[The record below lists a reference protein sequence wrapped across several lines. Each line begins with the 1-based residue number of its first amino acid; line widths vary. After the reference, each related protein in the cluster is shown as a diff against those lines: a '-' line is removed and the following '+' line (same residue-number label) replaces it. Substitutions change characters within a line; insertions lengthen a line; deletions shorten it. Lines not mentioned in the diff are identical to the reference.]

1 MALPIEDYAII
12 GDTHTA
18 ALVSREGSID
28 WLCLP
33 RFDSPACF
41 AALLGDREHGRWLIA
56 PAGGVRSVQR
66 GYRGDTLVLETE
78 FRTSTGTVRLVDC
91 MPPRQED
98 PDIARVV
105 EGVSGRV
112 RMRMELVIRF
122 DYGSI
127 VPWVRQ
133 RDGALQA
140 VAGPDS
146 VWLRTP
152 VETSGENL
160 TTVAEFEVAEGDV
173 VPFML
178 TWHLSHR
185 PAPRVIDPVKAIREA
200 EKWWRRWVGQLSY
213 EGDWREAVTRSLLT
227 LKALTYGPTGGIV
240 AAATTSLPEA
250 LGGVR
255 NWDYRYCWLRDATFT
270 LDALMMA
277 GLQDEAE
284 AWREWL
290 LRAVAGS
297 PRQTQILYG
306 VAGERRID
314 ERELDWLPGYEGS
327 RPVRIGNAA
336 VQQFQLDVLGEVM
349 DALHLAR
356 QTGIPADEAS
366 WDLQLAL
373 MDYLESKWREPDEGI
388 WEVRGPRRHFTHSKV
403 MAWAAVDRAIR
414 AVEFYDQQGPL
425 GHWRALRAEIHRE
438 VLERGYD
445 PELGCFVQYYGA
457 RHTDGSLLMI
467 PLIGFLPAT
476 DRRMR
481 GTVAVIERELSPDG
495 LVLRYA
501 SDRAE
506 EVDGL
511 PAGEGTFLAC
521 SFWLADNLAL
531 MGRHD
536 EARELFERLLD
547 LRNDLGLLAEEFD
560 PKTGRLLGNFPQAF
574 SHVALVNTAR
584 ALSAPQHEPPR
595 RRRAR

>member
-41 AALLGDREHGRWLIA
+41 AALLGEGRHGRWLIA

-66 GYRGDTLVLETE
+66 RYRSDSLVLETE

-91 MPPRQED
+91 MPPRHDD
-98 PDIARVV
+98 PDVARVV
-105 EGVSGRV
+105 EGISGRV

-122 DYGSI
+122 DYGSV

-146 VWLRTP
+146 LWLRTP
-152 VETSGENL
+152 VETSGENF
-160 TTVAEFEVAEGDV
+160 TTVAEFQVAEGDQ

-178 TWHLSHR
+178 TWHLSHQ
-185 PAPRVIDPVKAIREA
+185 PAPRAIDPLKAVTETER
-200 EKWWRRWVGQLSY
+200 WWRRWVGQLSY

-240 AAATTSLPEA
+240 AAPTTSLPEA

-255 NWDYRYCWLRDATFT
+255 NWDYRYCWLRDATLT
-270 LDALMMA
+270 LEALMMA
-277 GLQDEAE
+277 GLRAEAE

-297 PRQTQILYG
+297 PEQTQILYG

-314 ERELDWLPGYEGS
+314 ERELEWLPGYERS
-327 RPVRIGNAA
+327 APVRIGNAA
-336 VQQFQLDVLGEVM
+336 VGQFQLDVYGEVM

-356 QTGIPADEAS
+356 QSGIPPDERS

-373 MDYLESKWREPDEGI
+373 MDFLESNWHVPDEGI

-403 MAWAAVDRAIR
+403 MAWAAVDRAVR
-414 AVEFYDQQGPL
+414 AVEFYGQEGPL
-425 GHWRALRAEIHRE
+425 DRWRALRAEIHRE

-445 PELGCFVQYYGA
+445 GELDTFVQYYGA
-457 RHTDGSLLMI
+457 RQTDASLLMI
-467 PLIGFLPAT
+467 PLVGFLPAT

-481 GTVAVIERELSPDG
+481 GTVAAIERELSPDG
-495 LVLRYA
+495 LVLRYH
-501 SDRAE
+501 AE
-506 EVDGL
+506 SSEAVDGL

-531 MGRHD
+531 MGREE
-536 EARELFERLLD
+536 EARDLFERLLG
-547 LRNDLGLLAEEFD
+547 LCNDVGLLAEEYD
-560 PKTGRLLGNFPQAF
+560 PKTARLLGNFPQAF

-584 ALSAPQHEPPR
+584 QLSASQELRPR
-595 RRRAR
+595 RRR